1 MTPRPARRLPELL
14 LSVQYPGGSRGAPG
28 RPQVRRWV
36 RASCALPAEV
46 AVRFVADGEGREL
59 NRAYR
64 GKDYATNVL
73 SFPYESG
80 DRLCGDLVLC
90 REVIEREAREQGKAP
105 EAHYAHMVVHGTLHL
120 QGHDHETSSDDA
132 ERMETLEREIL
143 EALGFPDPYA

>member
-73 SFPYESG
+73 SFPYGTG
-80 DRLCGDLVLC
+80 DADCAATWC
-90 REVIEREAREQGKAP
+90 CAAR
-105 EAHYAHMVVHGTLHL
+105 
-120 QGHDHETSSDDA
+120 
-132 ERMETLEREIL
+132 
-143 EALGFPDPYA
+143 